1 MRKLFLVKSSTIIT
15 TSKMSYSTILH
26 KKRNNGKN
34 TTARSAWDTNRNKK
48 YEQHALN
55 LKKDKVAFL
64 NCKACN

>member
-1 MRKLFLVKSSTIIT
+1 
-15 TSKMSYSTILH
+15 MSYSTILH